1 MQCILF
7 NIVFISIVSL
17 HVGQE
22 KYHWIKMFSLSRC
35 PSCPQWFSSTGCVN
49 ATGDQQMEI
58 IFAITF
64 RLLFFSLIFCF
75 SSFIDFKFSL
85 FFHLSLRFVTRI
97 HNSWIFGFCFSILYL
112 FLFFCFS
119 TFNFSLFTSLQSIF
133 IIVYKICK
141 NFRHQSFIFFFFEK
155 IQFHPNLHYGF
166 YGILLYQNHRF
177 LDILVLL
184 RFFFFFFLYLLLY
197 SSFSLCLQIYGFIF
211 INRVIHKLYNF

>member
-112 FLFFCFS
+112 FLFFFV
-119 TFNFSLFTSLQSIF
+119 FLLLIF
-133 IIVYKICK
+133 HYSQVYNPSSSSCTKFVKIFVT
-141 NFRHQSFIFFFFEK
+141 NPLFFFFWK
-155 IQFHPNLHYGF
+155 NTISPQFTLW
-166 YGILLYQNHRF
+166 ILWDSPLSKSQIFRYSCFALIF
-177 LDILVLL
+177 LFFFPLPSSLL
-184 RFFFFFFLYLLLY
+184 FFFFV
-197 SSFSLCLQIYGFIF
+197 SSNLW
-211 INRVIHKLYNF
+211 IHFYQPCNS